1 MQTNIRSMM
10 WRIAVGASGTLSQGQ
25 PLRSTTLTQTPPTTI
40 IRPTTEEGEEKFK
53 IMGRMQCTGEGTPLL
68 KQMH

>member
-40 IRPTTEEGEEKFK
+40 IRPTTEGESQVK
-53 IMGRMQCTGEGTPLL
+53 IMGRIQCTGEGTPLL